1 MNKETLF
8 KCDKYHSIAIFLN
21 GNFFLILQE
30 KIMEMTNLRSR
41 REFLQKLIA
50 SAAVAGLY
58 PYMDGLPSATAEQ
71 KTRMARRPL
80 GKTGHMVGIYSLGG
94 QATLETPGKE
104 ELSVQIINRAI
115 DLGINYI
122 DTAAAYGRATSN
134 IPREQARGHSE
145 RNIGQVMKT
154 RRKEVFLSSKTNDRT
169 YDGSMR
175 LLERSLQN
183 LQTDHLDL
191 WQIHNLRT
199 SEYGDIDKFFAA
211 DGVVKAMEK
220 ARDQKMVRFLGITG
234 HESPEILRL
243 MVERYPFDNVLVAL
257 NAADK
262 HYNPFIENFL
272 PAAIERKMGIVGMK
286 IPARDRIFAHGG
298 IITIKEAMDYVMT
311 LPVSTIIIGLD
322 DVAQLEE
329 NIRIAESFK
338 PLTADQMLAI
348 EAKTKPYYK
357 ELQFFK
363 NLSDWPVE
371 W

>member
-1 MNKETLF
+1 MEKY
-8 KCDKYHSIAIFLN
+8 DKN
-21 GNFFLILQE
+21 
-30 KIMEMTNLRSR
+30 SR
-41 REFLQKLIA
+41 REFLQKLLAA
-50 SAAVAGLY
+50 SAVAGLY
-58 PYMDGLPSATAEQ
+58 PYVDTVAGIGAQ
-71 KTRMARRPL
+71 VNKKTKMAVRPL
-80 GKTGHMVGIYSLGG
+80 GKTGYMVGIYSLGG
-94 QATLETPGKE
+94 QATIETPGKE
-104 ELSVQIINRAI
+104 ELSVQIVNRAI

-122 DTAAAYGRATSN
+122 DTAASYGRTTAT
-134 IPREQARGHSE
+134 IAKPEAMGHSE

-154 RRKEVFLSSKTNDRT
+154 RRNEVFLASKTNDRT

-175 LLERSLQN
+175 LLENSLKN

-191 WQIHNLRT
+191 WQIHNLT
-199 SEYGDIDKFFAA
+199 TAQLSSVDKYFAA

-220 ARDQKMVRFLGITG
+220 AREQKMVRFLGITG
-234 HESPEILRL
+234 HESPEILKI
-243 MVERYPFDNVLVAL
+243 MAERFPFDNVLVAL

-262 HYNPFIENFL
+262 HYDPFIEKFL
-272 PAAIERKMGIVGMK
+272 PTAISKKMGIVGMK

-298 IITIKEAMDYVMT
+298 IITIKEAMEYVMS

-322 DVAQLEE
+322 DIAQLEE
-329 NIRIAESFK
+329 NIKIAENFK

-363 NLSDWPVE
+363 NQSEWPAE

>member
-1 MNKETLF
+1 MEKYNK
-8 KCDKYHSIAIFLN
+8 N
-21 GNFFLILQE
+21 
-30 KIMEMTNLRSR
+30 SR
-41 REFLQKLIA
+41 REFLQKLLA
-50 SAAVAGLY
+50 ATAVAGLY
-58 PYMDGLPSATAEQ
+58 PYVETVAGKGFQENK
-71 KTRMARRPL
+71 KTKMAVRPL
-80 GKTGHMVGIYSLGG
+80 GKTGYMVGIYSLGG
-94 QATLETPGKE
+94 QAAIETPGKE
-104 ELSVQIINRAI
+104 DLSVQIVNRAI

-122 DTAAAYGRATSN
+122 DTAAAYGRTTAT
-134 IPREQARGHSE
+134 ITKPDAMGHSE

-154 RRKEVFLSSKTNDRT
+154 RRKEVFLASKTNDRT

-175 LLERSLQN
+175 LLEKSLKN

-191 WQIHNLRT
+191 WQIHNLT
-199 SEYGDIDKFFAA
+199 TAQISSVDKYFAA

-234 HESPEILRL
+234 HESPEMLKI
-243 MVERYPFDNVLVAL
+243 MAERFPFDNVLVAL

-262 HYNPFIENFL
+262 HYDPFIEKFL
-272 PAAIERKMGIVGMK
+272 PTAVSKKMGIVGMK

-298 IITIKEAMDYVMT
+298 IITIKEAMEYVMS

-322 DVAQLEE
+322 DIVQLEE
-329 NIRIAESFK
+329 NIKIAENFK

-363 NLSDWPVE
+363 NQSEWPTE